1 MRPPRSSMSI
11 RSFGDDGGVGR
22 RAMVAKRGLGLQT
35 LEAEV
40 HLRQRIERGAHV
52 AEHDVDQALDEVA
65 LDRRIGPAF
74 DAHRRRA
81 AAAAEQ
87 HVDDRVN
94 QRAVDGQQPKL
105 SHCSALNTASM
116 AGSGTEL
123 R

>member
-11 RSFGDDGGVGR
+11 RSLATMAALAG
-22 RAMVAKRGLGLQT
+22 RAMVRETRIGLQT

-65 LDRRIGPAF
+65 LDRRIGRPSM
-74 DAHRRRA
+74 RIA
-81 AAAAEQ
+81 AVRAAAEQ

-94 QRAVDGQQPKL
+94 QRAVDGQQAEIVPL
-105 SHCSALNTASM
+105 LGLEHGEHGGQRN
-116 AGSGTEL
+116 
-123 R
+123 